1 MLYSNLKQFDVI
13 LSQEKPDFDSIQSSF
28 KLLYSSVSLNPELS
42 DIFGRFYH
50 FKTKIYE
57 RHYFNNR
64 INFESVPNL
73 NSVSLGYSIELKSG
87 VKSDVVCHP
96 IDYQVNIDTI
106 KFAHEIAT
114 LRAASS
120 FLNKKIYHT
129 ADKTDVELMLSSQ
142 GKKILNLGKQKVTD
156 ALVEDNNGVFVKKDI
171 KHVHCDKSTL
181 QANKSLIVRTSDY
194 NHSTFCDLH
203 LQRIE
208 REFASS
214 DLPLNR
220 QIILTSTRRIFM
232 QSKIKNDVSLLSE
245 ISETEYTRSLV
256 ITNDFFSEN

>member
-1 MLYSNLKQFDVI
+1 MFGAILRQFERILVKNPVSTQVIQQTGTGTSVRRNVLTNAPEHTDYLHSRIKNSTFVSKIKEPAFFDGSREDPNYYTIENIRKEIELIEFIKEQYPSLDDVNKIKLMLYSNLKQFDVI

-50 FKTKIYE
+50 FQTKIYE

-64 INFESVPNL
+64 IKFESVPNL

-129 ADKTDVELMLSSQ
+129 ADKTDVIFSR
-142 GKKILNLGKQKVTD
+142 QKNSKFRQ
-156 ALVEDNNGVFVKKDI
+156 A
-171 KHVHCDKSTL
+171 KS
-181 QANKSLIVRTSDY
+181 N
-194 NHSTFCDLH
+194 
-203 LQRIE
+203 
-208 REFASS
+208 
-214 DLPLNR
+214 
-220 QIILTSTRRIFM
+220 
-232 QSKIKNDVSLLSE
+232 
-245 ISETEYTRSLV
+245 
-256 ITNDFFSEN
+256 